1 MGRPLESAGTLAEQE
16 KIRREL
22 LNRLG
27 LSGRA
32 SDEEIEAAHNNLVE
46 FLESAPEKL
55 RSWATARVAVADEA
69 LALLLD
75 PAQVLTTVA
84 VSESQELTTV
94 AAEENPVE
102 ATPTALSTP
111 IAFSTLTALSIL
123 KRWWQKKIL
132 RTSLLLALVV
142 AVILGV
148 YSLGESSK
156 IPGIL
161 DAPTSQASAA
171 PSPAAVDQANVTA
184 LMEKVSAN
192 PADISSLQGLGDI
205 YFDAADYPTA
215 AVWVQKILA
224 IDPKNQ
230 VALLALGAAQ
240 FNLGNNAEAEK
251 QWLVAAALYPNSVE
265 VNYNLGFLYLSQSP
279 PDMAKVIAAWNKV
292 IAIDPNSSV
301 AKSVATH
308 LKGLQTPSPSASVTP
323 SRK

>member
-75 PAQVLTTVA
+75 PAQL
-84 VSESQELTTV
+84 LTTV
-94 AAEENPVE
+94 AAQENPVE

-111 IAFSTLTALSIL
+111 TTLSTPIAFSAPTALIIL

-132 RTSLLLALVV
+132 RASLLLALVV
-142 AVILGV
+142 ATILGV
-148 YSLGESSK
+148 YSLGGNSQL
-156 IPGIL
+156 PGIS
-161 DAPTSQASAA
+161 DAPTTQASAA
-171 PSPAAVDQANVTA
+171 PSPAAVNQANVTA
-184 LMEKVSAN
+184 LMKKVSAN

-215 AVWVQKILA
+215 ALWVQKILA